1 MNVLAASLS
10 AAVVLKPGV
19 TSMNTAKRIYNVL
32 FISVFATMLGLG
44 IVSPLLPIY
53 AENLGATGIWLGI
66 IFSAFALSRSVF
78 MPVIGRISDR
88 QGRKWIIL
96 IGMFAYAVTSLTYLI
111 ADSVYSLTVVRL
123 IHGIASAMVVPIAM
137 AYIADL
143 SEKGKEGSRMGNFS
157 ISMFL
162 GMGVGPL
169 LGGFLNDTFGMD
181 SVFYVMAGLSAFA
194 TLLVAISLPEAK
206 PGSFTVPD
214 AKPIPMRAIF
224 TLPVMRGVM
233 IFTLISALGRGGMMV
248 FIPVFGPLIAISPFE
263 VGIILSANTFLMA
276 LLQVPIG
283 RLTDTGNKVALIVI
297 GSGIAAVALA
307 AIPFSGSF
315 WPLLAITSIIGVGGA
330 IQQPAIMA
338 LTVDAGR
345 TIGMGTSMGAY
356 NTIFGI
362 GMIIAPLM
370 GGVFMDSIGVDAV
383 FYVGGAISLIG
394 TGIFA
399 VLMHR
404 NTRQSA
410 GGDLPESG

>member
-1 MNVLAASLS
+1 
-10 AAVVLKPGV
+10 
-19 TSMNTAKRIYNVL
+19 MNTARRIYNVL

-53 AENLGATGIWLGI
+53 AENLGATGIWLGV

-78 MPVIGRISDR
+78 MPIIGRISDR
-88 QGRKWIIL
+88 RGRKWIIL
-96 IGMFAYAVTSLTYLI
+96 TGMFAYAVLSLAYLI
-111 ADSVYSLTVVRL
+111 AGSVYSLTAVRFA
-123 IHGIASAMVVPIAM
+123 HGLASAMVVPIAM

-143 SEKGKEGSRMGNFS
+143 SEKGKEGSHMGNFS

-169 LGGFLNDTFGMD
+169 LGGFLNDTFGMP
-181 SVFYVMAGLSAFA
+181 SVFYAMAGLSAFA

-206 PGSFTVPD
+206 PGGFALPD
-214 AKPIPMRAIF
+214 APSTPMPALI
-224 TLPVMRGVM
+224 TLPVMQGVM
-233 IFTLISALGRGGMMV
+233 VFAFISALGRGGMMV
-248 FIPVFGPLIAISPFE
+248 FVPVFGPLIAISPFE
-263 VGIILSANTFLMA
+263 VGIVLSANTFLMA

-283 RLTDTGNKVALIVI
+283 RLTDTGNKVALIVA
-297 GSGIAAVALA
+297 GSTIAAIALA
-307 AIPFSGSF
+307 VIPLTHSF
-315 WPLLAITSIIGVGGA
+315 LPLLLVTSLIGVGGA

-356 NTIFGI
+356 NTVFGI

-370 GGVFMDSIGVDAV
+370 GGAFMDFVGIEAV

-394 TGIFA
+394 TVIFA
-399 VLMHR
+399 AMMQR
-404 NTRQSA
+404 SA
-410 GGDLPESG
+410 RREVVGEIPGPG

>member
-1 MNVLAASLS
+1 
-10 AAVVLKPGV
+10 
-19 TSMNTAKRIYNVL
+19 MNTARRIYNVL

-53 AENLGATGIWLGI
+53 AENLGATGIWLGV

-78 MPVIGRISDR
+78 MPIIGRISDR
-88 QGRKWIIL
+88 RGRKWIIL
-96 IGMFAYAVTSLTYLI
+96 IGMFAYAVLSLAYLI
-111 ADSVYSLTVVRL
+111 AGSVYSLTAVRFA
-123 IHGIASAMVVPIAM
+123 HGLASAMVVPIAM

-143 SEKGKEGSRMGNFS
+143 SEKGKEGSHMGNFS

-169 LGGFLNDTFGMD
+169 LGGFLNDTFGMP
-181 SVFYVMAGLSAFA
+181 SVFYAMAGLSAFA

-206 PGSFTVPD
+206 PGGFALPD
-214 AKPIPMRAIF
+214 APSTPMPALI
-224 TLPVMRGVM
+224 TLPVMQGVM
-233 IFTLISALGRGGMMV
+233 VFAFISALGRGGMMV
-248 FIPVFGPLIAISPFE
+248 FVPVFGPLIAISPFE
-263 VGIILSANTFLMA
+263 VGIVLSANTFLMA

-283 RLTDTGNKVALIVI
+283 RLTDTGNKVALIVA
-297 GSGIAAVALA
+297 GSTIAAIALA
-307 AIPFSGSF
+307 VIPLTHSF
-315 WPLLAITSIIGVGGA
+315 LPLLLVTSLIGVGGA

-356 NTIFGI
+356 NTVFGI

-370 GGVFMDSIGVDAV
+370 GGAFMDFVGIEAV

-394 TGIFA
+394 TVIFA
-399 VLMHR
+399 AMMQR
-404 NTRQSA
+404 SA
-410 GGDLPESG
+410 RREVAGETPGPG

>member
-1 MNVLAASLS
+1 
-10 AAVVLKPGV
+10 
-19 TSMNTAKRIYNVL
+19 MNTARRIYNVL

-53 AENLGATGIWLGI
+53 AENLGATGIWLGV

-78 MPVIGRISDR
+78 MPIIGRISDR
-88 QGRKWIIL
+88 RGRKWIIL
-96 IGMFAYAVTSLTYLI
+96 TGMFAYAVLSLAYLI
-111 ADSVYSLTVVRL
+111 AGSVYSLTAVRFA
-123 IHGIASAMVVPIAM
+123 HGLASAMVVPIAM

-143 SEKGKEGSRMGNFS
+143 SEKGKEGSHMGNFS

-169 LGGFLNDTFGMD
+169 LGGFLNDTFGMP
-181 SVFYVMAGLSAFA
+181 SVFYAMAGLSAFA

-206 PGSFTVPD
+206 PGGFALPD
-214 AKPIPMRAIF
+214 APSTPMPALIK
-224 TLPVMRGVM
+224 LPVMQGVM
-233 IFTLISALGRGGMMV
+233 VFAFISALGRGGMMV
-248 FIPVFGPLIAISPFE
+248 FVPVFGPLIAISPFE
-263 VGIILSANTFLMA
+263 VGIVLSANTFLMA

-283 RLTDTGNKVALIVI
+283 RLTDTGNKVALIVA
-297 GSGIAAVALA
+297 GSTIAAIALA
-307 AIPFSGSF
+307 VIPLTHSF
-315 WPLLAITSIIGVGGA
+315 LPLLLVTSLIGVGGA

-356 NTIFGI
+356 NTVFSI

-370 GGVFMDSIGVDAV
+370 GGAFMDFVGIEAV

-394 TGIFA
+394 TVIFA
-399 VLMHR
+399 AMMQR
-404 NTRQSA
+404 SA
-410 GGDLPESG
+410 RREVAGETPGPG

>member
-1 MNVLAASLS
+1 
-10 AAVVLKPGV
+10 
-19 TSMNTAKRIYNVL
+19 MNTARRIYNVL

-53 AENLGATGIWLGI
+53 AENLGATGIWLGV

-78 MPVIGRISDR
+78 MPIIGRISDR
-88 QGRKWIIL
+88 RGRKWIIL
-96 IGMFAYAVTSLTYLI
+96 TGMFAYAVLSLAYLI
-111 ADSVYSLTVVRL
+111 AGSVYSLTAVRFA
-123 IHGIASAMVVPIAM
+123 HGLASAMVVPIAM

-143 SEKGKEGSRMGNFS
+143 SEKGKEGSHMGNFS

-169 LGGFLNDTFGMD
+169 LGGFLNDTFGMP
-181 SVFYVMAGLSAFA
+181 SVFYAMAGLSAFA

-206 PGSFTVPD
+206 PGGFALPD
-214 AKPIPMRAIF
+214 APSTPMPALI
-224 TLPVMRGVM
+224 TLPVMQGVM
-233 IFTLISALGRGGMMV
+233 VFAFISALGRGGMMV
-248 FIPVFGPLIAISPFE
+248 FVPVFGPLIAISPFE
-263 VGIILSANTFLMA
+263 VGIVLSANTFLMA

-283 RLTDTGNKVALIVI
+283 RLTDTGNKVALIVA
-297 GSGIAAVALA
+297 GSTIAAIALA
-307 AIPFSGSF
+307 VIPLTHSF
-315 WPLLAITSIIGVGGA
+315 LPLLLITSLIGVGGA

-356 NTIFGI
+356 NTVFGI

-370 GGVFMDSIGVDAV
+370 GGAFMDFVGIEAV

-394 TGIFA
+394 TVIFA
-399 VLMHR
+399 AMMQR
-404 NTRQSA
+404 SA
-410 GGDLPESG
+410 RREVAGETPGPG

>member
-1 MNVLAASLS
+1 
-10 AAVVLKPGV
+10 
-19 TSMNTAKRIYNVL
+19 MNTARRIYNVL

-53 AENLGATGIWLGI
+53 AENLGATGIWLGV

-78 MPVIGRISDR
+78 MPIIGRISDR

-96 IGMFAYAVTSLTYLI
+96 IGMFAYAVLSLAYLI
-111 ADSVYSLTVVRL
+111 AGSVYSLTAVRFA
-123 IHGIASAMVVPIAM
+123 HGLASAMVVPIAM

-143 SEKGKEGSRMGNFS
+143 SEKGKEGSHMGNFS

-169 LGGFLNDTFGMD
+169 LGGFLNDTFGMP
-181 SVFYVMAGLSAFA
+181 SVFYAMAGLSAFA

-206 PGSFTVPD
+206 PGGFALPD
-214 AKPIPMRAIF
+214 APSTPMPALI
-224 TLPVMRGVM
+224 TLPVMQGVM
-233 IFTLISALGRGGMMV
+233 VFAFISALGRGGMMV
-248 FIPVFGPLIAISPFE
+248 FVPVFGPLIAISPFE
-263 VGIILSANTFLMA
+263 VGIVLSANTFLMA

-283 RLTDTGNKVALIVI
+283 RLTDTGNKVALIVA
-297 GSGIAAVALA
+297 GSTIAAIALA
-307 AIPFSGSF
+307 VIPLTHSF
-315 WPLLAITSIIGVGGA
+315 LPLLLVTSLIGVGGA

-356 NTIFGI
+356 NTVFGI

-370 GGVFMDSIGVDAV
+370 GGAFMDFVGIEAV

-394 TGIFA
+394 TVIFA
-399 VLMHR
+399 AMMQR
-404 NTRQSA
+404 SA
-410 GGDLPESG
+410 RREVAGETPGPG